1 MQIVKNKQPIISVFN
16 NHVTYSIKEF
26 PFTLISLKLY
36 YMFIKK
42 SNIGYSRHAYIK
54 TMSKNM

>member
-1 MQIVKNKQPIISVFN
+1 MRIVKNKRVKNNVFN
-16 NHVTYSIKEF
+16 NDVTYSIKEF

-42 SNIGYSRHAYIK
+42 SNIGYSRHAYI
-54 TMSKNM
+54 